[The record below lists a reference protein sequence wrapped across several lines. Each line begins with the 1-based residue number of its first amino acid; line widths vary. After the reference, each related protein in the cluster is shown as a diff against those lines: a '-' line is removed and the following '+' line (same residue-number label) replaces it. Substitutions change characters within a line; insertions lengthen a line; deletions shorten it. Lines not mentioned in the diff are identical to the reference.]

1 MLGHQ
6 VIQRCARG
14 IVDFPIENE
23 DDVLESESL
32 GAGLDA
38 LGVEVLAGPEEPE
51 ETDDEEVNSVVVHV
65 AEGTV
70 ATGVAQ
76 FAKDVDVDGADAF
89 LGVVF
94 SSHAFEESIE

>member
-6 VIQRCARG
+6 VIQRHARG
-14 IVDFPIENE
+14 VVDFPVENE
-23 DDVLESESL
+23 DDVLESEGL

-38 LGVEVLAGPEEPE
+38 LGVEALAGPEEPE

-70 ATGVAQ
+70 TTGI
-76 FAKDVDVDGADAF
+76 DHF
-89 LGVVF
+89 LRMRMLTG
-94 SSHAFEESIE
+94 